1 MNNSFLEIPQAS
13 SLLKFDATIDMYCLQ
28 RSTLLPL
35 IFDTLKSLEKD
46 GIDVSFLDSL
56 QKSYTENIEVRLV
69 QTAGL
74 IENLRD
80 AQNERLS
87 SVPSNNI
94 CESLQAP
101 TEREHAIV
109 DQIEGNLKDLVGPNA
124 NPCDLGVNSSSV
136 GNVKKLLVHDIR

>member
-1 MNNSFLEIPQAS
+1 MMTDQI
-13 SLLKFDATIDMYCLQ
+13 
-28 RSTLLPL
+28 
-35 IFDTLKSLEKD
+35 
-46 GIDVSFLDSL
+46 
-56 QKSYTENIEVRLV
+56 SYHTHPGN
-69 QTAGL
+69 QSCQWSAQDQGL

-94 CESLQAP
+94 GEALQAP
-101 TEREHAIV
+101 TEKEHAIV

-136 GNVKKLLVHDIR
+136 GNVKKILLHDIR